1 MEAAFEQVELWIV
14 KFGKLAIECSS
25 NLGFLG
31 LVESEDYNILGCNS
45 KQFQDYIN
53 IFFIIQ
59 DVKWSNK

>member
-1 MEAAFEQVELWIV
+1 MPREILYLHTVKNLMEAAFEQVELWIV

-45 KQFQDYIN
+45 KQF
-53 IFFIIQ
+53 
-59 DVKWSNK
+59 